1 MKYYI
6 DSSIIIA
13 LINEKDPNHE
23 KAIANYPKDGE
34 MVISKLVVTELYSV
48 FSRTL
53 KLSEEELNALVDYAL
68 MRL

>member
-34 MVISKLVVTELYSV
+34 KVISKLVVLN
-48 FSRTL
+48 FI
-53 KLSEEELNALVDYAL
+53 LSFHEPLNSQKKSL
-68 MRL
+68 MPS

>member
-23 KAIANYPKDGE
+23 KAIAKYPKDGE
-34 MVISKLVVTELYSV
+34 KVISKLVVTELYSV

-53 KLSEEELNALVDYAL
+53 KLSEEEL
-68 MRL
+68 MPS